1 MLIING
7 TKLFSSMKKFKLI
20 GILILFLF
28 TQQLHS
34 EPKCCEQRITV
45 QHFEEDQLSFEAC
58 EDYKYLMGILP
69 SSEVYF
75 NIIQEAFSANLVNK
89 KIKDSSGE
97 YIPLKTKKILNH
109 SFLPN
114 LVYSR
119 YCSAFIHIYLRTAC
133 FRL

>member
-1 MLIING
+1 
-7 TKLFSSMKKFKLI
+7 MKKFKLV
-20 GILILFLF
+20 GILFLLLF

-34 EPKCCEQRITV
+34 EPNCCERRFAV
-45 QHFEEDQLSFEAC
+45 QHFEEDQLSFETC

-69 SSEVYF
+69 SAEVYF

-97 YIPLKTKKILNH
+97 LIPLKTKIILNH

-114 LVYSR
+114 LVFSR
-119 YCSAFIHIYLRTAC
+119 YCSAFIQIYLRTAC

>member
-1 MLIING
+1 
-7 TKLFSSMKKFKLI
+7 MKKFRLV
-20 GILILFLF
+20 GILFLF
-28 TQQLHS
+28 LFIQQIHS
-34 EPKCCEQRITV
+34 EPNCCKRRFAV
-45 QHFEEDQLSFEAC
+45 QHFVEDHLSFETR

-97 YIPLKTKKILNH
+97 FTLLKTKIILNY